1 MANCGELC
9 AKGKM
14 IKISDF
20 LTGFYIKITQKSYK
34 KKKMQILRLYSR
46 PKKLD
51 FLGPGSENLCFYC
64 DSRVILVVV
73 CQIGKLW
80 FK

>member
-34 KKKMQILRLYSR
+34 KKKMQILRL
-46 PKKLD
+46 
-51 FLGPGSENLCFYC
+51 LGSTPDQRS
-64 DSRVILVVV
+64 
-73 CQIGKLW
+73 
-80 FK
+80 